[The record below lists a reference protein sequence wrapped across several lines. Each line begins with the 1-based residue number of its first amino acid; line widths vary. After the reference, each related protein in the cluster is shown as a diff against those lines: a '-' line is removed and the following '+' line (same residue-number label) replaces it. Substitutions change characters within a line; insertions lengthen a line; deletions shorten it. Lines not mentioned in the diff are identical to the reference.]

1 MFNRDA
7 DIGDELVGT
16 EGEERAALTHIHGG
30 CSSVTK
36 SRLTLCDTRDLAHQ
50 TPLPLGFP
58 GQEYQSGLPFPSPKY
73 TLPSVKR
80 IASGKFS
87 RRRWWSRT
95 CLSVQVRRNGGGFNP
110 WVGKSPW
117 RRAWL
122 PPPVFLPGESHG
134 RRRLAGYSPHGSIEL
149 GTTEVT

>member
-50 TPLPLGFP
+50 TRLPLGFP
-58 GQEYQSGLPFPSPKY
+58 GQEYQSGSPSPPPGD
-73 TLPSVKR
+73 LPAPRTEPSSP
-80 IASGKFS
+80 ASPALQTG
-87 RRRWWSRT
+87 
-95 CLSVQVRRNGGGFNP
+95 P
-110 WVGKSPW
+110 
-117 RRAWL
+117 
-122 PPPVFLPGESHG
+122 
-134 RRRLAGYSPHGSIEL
+134 
-149 GTTEVT
+149 